1 VVVSELLIGEVFSNA
16 AAAVPDRVAAI
27 HRGEQLT
34 YRELDRRGTA
44 LAGVLRRRGVGLGDR
59 VVVWAETGL
68 DQVPLFVALAQL
80 GAVYAPVSALLGVD
94 EAARTIERIRPSLLL
109 VDAARAADGEVL
121 GEQVGAPAVEI
132 AGCIDAAAASAGP
145 GEHAPDPSPDPSPGP
160 GERDPHVV
168 FFTSGSTGRA
178 KGVVLSHRVSW
189 LRSHPGALLEPRG
202 AAICPYPM
210 FHMAAWTQAMQ
221 QWHARGTV
229 VFTTG
234 DAAEICRAI
243 DRYGARRI
251 NAIPAVWRRIAA
263 YAASPEGAGLDLTSV
278 RFADTGTSATPP
290 DLLAS
295 IRATVPDAAVR
306 VFYGST
312 ETGAATMLA
321 DADIDRKPGSA
332 GSVAPF
338 TTIRIAGD
346 GELQVRGPQVFE
358 CYDGDP
364 EATAAAFTADGWY
377 RTGDLARQDDEG
389 FVTIVGRVGNLIRT
403 GGEAV
408 VPDEVEAVLQ
418 QHPAVADVAAVGVPD
433 AAWGEIVCA
442 VVVPADG
449 AVAPTVDE
457 LAAHCD
463 GRLARFK
470 RPRRVVV
477 VDEIPRTASTGQV
490 QRRLIV
496 DRLAPA
502 HPSD

>member
-1 VVVSELLIGEVFSNA
+1 LVDELLIGEVFSNGA
-16 AAAVPDRVAAI
+16 TAVPDRVAAV
-27 HRGEQLT
+27 HGGEQLT
-34 YRELDRRGTA
+34 YRDLHQRGAA
-44 LAGVLRRRGVGLGDR
+44 LASLLRPRGVGPGAR

-68 DQVPLFVALAQL
+68 DQVPVFVALARL
-80 GAVYAPVSALLGVD
+80 GAVYAPVSGLLGVD
-94 EAARTIERIRPSLLL
+94 EAARTIGHIRPSLVL
-109 VDAARAADGEVL
+109 VDAARAPDGDAL
-121 GEQVGAPAVEI
+121 GERVGAPAMEI
-132 AGCIDAAAASAGP
+132 AGLALTDVGP
-145 GEHAPDPSPDPSPGP
+145 VELGLDLGPGP
-160 GERDPHVV
+160 GERDDHVV

-202 AAICPYPM
+202 VAICPYPM
-210 FHMAAWTQAMQ
+210 FHMAAWTQALQ

-234 DAAEICRAI
+234 DAGEICRAI
-243 DRYGARRI
+243 DRHHASRI

-263 YAASPEGAGLDLTSV
+263 YSASPEGAGLDLTSV

-295 IRATVPDAAVR
+295 IRSTVPNAAVR

-332 GSVAPF
+332 GTVAPF
-338 TTIRIAGD
+338 TAIRLGDD
-346 GELQVRGPQVFE
+346 GELQVRGPQVFDR
-358 CYDGDP
+358 YDGDP
-364 EATAAAFTADGWY
+364 EATAAAFTPDGWY

-408 VPDEVEAVLQ
+408 VPEDVEAVLQ
-418 QHPAVADVAAVGVPD
+418 QHPAVADVAAVGIPD
-433 AAWGEIVCA
+433 PVWGEIVCA

-449 AVAPTVDE
+449 AAAPTLDE

-470 RPRRVVV
+470 RPRRVLVA
-477 VDEIPRTASTGQV
+477 DEIPRTASTGQV
-490 QRRLIV
+490 QRRLIL
-496 DRLAPA
+496 DRLTERE
-502 HPSD
+502 S

>member
-1 VVVSELLIGEVFSNA
+1 VVAELLIGEVFANA
-16 AAAVPDRVAAI
+16 AEAVPDRTAAI
-27 HRGEQLT
+27 HGDEQLT
-34 YRELDRRGTA
+34 YRDLDRRGTA
-44 LAGVLRRRGVGLGDR
+44 LAHVLRRRGVGLGDR

-68 DQVPLFVALAQL
+68 DQVPVFVALSRL
-80 GAVYAPVSALLGVD
+80 GAVYAPVSGLLGVD
-94 EAARTIERIRPSLLL
+94 EAARTIGGIRPSLLL
-109 VDAARAADGEVL
+109 VDAARAADGAAL
-121 GEQVGAPAVEI
+121 GERVGAPAIEI
-132 AGCIDAAAASAGP
+132 ERLADATDSSGSAGPSAGP
-145 GEHAPDPSPDPSPGP
+145 GPS
-160 GERDPHVV
+160 ERDPHVV

-202 AAICPYPM
+202 VAICPYPM
-210 FHMAAWTQAMQ
+210 FHMAAWTQALQ
-221 QWHARGTV
+221 QWHARGAV

-243 DRYGARRI
+243 DRFGASRI

-263 YAASPEGAGLDLTSV
+263 HAASPEGAGLDLTSV

-290 DLLAS
+290 DLLAT
-295 IRATVPDAAVR
+295 IRATVPNAAVR

-332 GSVAPF
+332 GTVAPF
-338 TTIRIAGD
+338 TAIRIADG

-358 CYDGDP
+358 GYDGDP

-377 RTGDLARQDDEG
+377 RTGDLASQDDEG
-389 FVTIVGRVGNLIRT
+389 FVTIVGRVGHLIRT

-408 VPDEVEAVLQ
+408 VPDEVEAALLQ
-418 QHPAVADVAAVGVPD
+418 YPGVADVAAVGLPD
-433 AAWGEIVCA
+433 PVWGEIVCA

-449 AVAPTVDE
+449 GAAPTVDE

-490 QRRLIV
+490 QRRLLV
-496 DRLAPA
+496 DRLL
-502 HPSD
+502 